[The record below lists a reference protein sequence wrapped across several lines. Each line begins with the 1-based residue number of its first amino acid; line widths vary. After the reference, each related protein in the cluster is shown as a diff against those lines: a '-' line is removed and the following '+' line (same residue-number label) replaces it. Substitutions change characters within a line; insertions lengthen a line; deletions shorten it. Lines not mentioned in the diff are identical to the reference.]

1 MLSRLAVLS
10 VFALLA
16 CPSAIAS
23 APVVKNEATALA
35 SAEEMRFTPA
45 QQQADLQSLHAFVA
59 QTHPEPAHSASVEVL
74 KAAWARMA
82 GKLNTAMSRQELW
95 RELSTINPLLN
106 DAHWVIDLPYEKQP
120 LARVLQEGGALFP
133 LELHVNA
140 QGEIQVLT
148 ETGGAVSEWQGAQL
162 LRINGVPARE
172 VAEQLLARMHG
183 DTPAF
188 RANLLSA
195 RWATM
200 YWKLYGSPAQY
211 TLELAHNG
219 KTERVQLA
227 ASRKLPRAAAQ
238 AEQFDSQFR
247 FEKLP
252 SNAAV
257 LTLGTFYWPDGKAIS
272 AFTEKAFRELK
283 ASKIDTLIIDVR
295 KNRGGNDDVWLDN
308 VLPYLADKPYRTG
321 STWRKKVIPGRA
333 SGTEK
338 VGDVVEGEISTWR
351 QPPLDQPLRFH
362 GRVFVLIGR
371 ETYSSAVLFSN
382 VMQDFGFAT
391 LVGEAG
397 YVRSRSSGGIQVHT
411 LPHSGL
417 EVVVPRFIL
426 ARPAGDTAEALLR
439 PDWQM
444 PDDPLNERTLID
456 AVLERIRAEALASK
470 I

>member
-1 MLSRLAVLS
+1 MLRLCLLS
-10 VFALLA
+10 VLALSCCSVLLA
-16 CPSAIAS
+16 AP
-23 APVVKNEATALA
+23 PVVKNDTA
-35 SAEEMRFTPA
+35 STAEIQFTPA
-45 QQQADLQSLHAFVA
+45 LLQADLQSLQAFIA
-59 QTHPEPAHSASVEVL
+59 QTHPEPTHSASAATL
-74 KAAWARMA
+74 QAAWSSV
-82 GKLNTAMSRQELW
+82 GEKLSTAMTRQALW
-95 RELSTINPLLN
+95 RELSTLNPLFN

-133 LELHVNA
+133 LEVQVNA
-140 QGEIQVLT
+140 AGDIQVLS
-148 ETGGAVSEWQGAQL
+148 ETGGAASDWRGAKV

-172 VAEQLLARMHG
+172 VAQQLLARMHG
-183 DTPAF
+183 DTAAF

-200 YWKLYGSPAQY
+200 YGKLYGSPAQY

-219 KTERVQLA
+219 KTETVQMV
-227 ASRKLPRAAAQ
+227 ASRELPRAAVQ
-238 AEQFDSQFR
+238 AEQFAHQFR
-247 FEKLP
+247 FDALP
-252 SNAAV
+252 GKAAV

-272 AFTEKAFRELK
+272 AFTENAFQQLK
-283 ASKIDTLIIDVR
+283 AGDIETLIIDVR

-321 STWRKKVIPGRA
+321 STWRKKVIAGRA
-333 SGTEK
+333 SGNEK
-338 VGDVVEGEISTWR
+338 VGDVIDGEISTWR
-351 QPPLDQPLRFH
+351 QPQLDHPLRFR

-426 ARPAGDTAEALLR
+426 ARPAGDTADALLR

-444 PDDPLNERTLID
+444 QDDPMNERALID
-456 AVLERIRAEALASK
+456 AVLERNRAEAVASSN
-470 I
+470 